1 MNTVITRI
9 IAALLPALLLTYFG
23 VKFVPY
29 LVPLSAGVL
38 VGALLFYL
46 QSRTLRKRVLALT
59 SQCVKNVRM
68 AQEIR
73 KNLRPVWM
81 RIGIELIIALLVC
94 VFLHVV
100 PIEGTLLRVL
110 HWFAFVLITQHL
122 IFQARAY
129 TSWIRALNTLT
140 DWILK

>member
-23 VKFVPY
+23 VQFVPY
-29 LVPLSAGVL
+29 LVPLSTGFF

-46 QSRTLRKRVLALT
+46 QSRILRKRVLTHT
-59 SQCVKNVRM
+59 SQCVKNARM

-81 RIGIELIIALLVC
+81 RIGIELTIALLFC
-94 VFLHVV
+94 VFLHVAL
-100 PIEGTLLRVL
+100 IEGTLLRVL
-110 HWFAFVLITQHL
+110 HWLAVVFIAQALV
-122 IFQARAY
+122 FQGRAY
-129 TSWIRALNTLT
+129 TAWICALNTLT

>member
-23 VKFVPY
+23 VQFVPY
-29 LVPLSAGVL
+29 LVPLSTGFFI
-38 VGALLFYL
+38 GALLFYL
-46 QSRTLRKRVLALT
+46 QSRTLRKRVLTLT
-59 SQCVKNVRM
+59 SQCVKNARM

-73 KNLRPVWM
+73 ENLRPVWK
-81 RIGIELIIALLVC
+81 RIGIELTIALLFC
-94 VFLHVV
+94 VFLHVA

-129 TSWIRALNTLT
+129 TAWIRALNTLT